1 MACDSP
7 PERLDAYVDDELSA
21 AEASSVRDHLRNCPS
36 CAADALSQIR
46 LRRKVADAGV
56 RYQPASELRNKIV
69 GRYSTRARPRHLQ
82 WAILT
87 VPALVVL
94 LVILSANFFVAR
106 EKMRQQRVLGEV
118 ADLHIAALAS
128 ASPVD
133 VLSTDQH
140 TVKPWFE
147 GKIPFTFNLPDV
159 QGSDFTLRGGRVT
172 YLAQSPGAQLIYQLR
187 KHSLSVFIFQD
198 RAEQYGTTALE
209 PVEFQTFHVESWNQ
223 HGLRYFIVG
232 DVNANDIQSL
242 SKLFRDAG

>member
-7 PERLDAYVDDELSA
+7 PERMDAYVDGELSA
-21 AEASSVRDHLRNCPS
+21 SEAASVRDHLRTCPS
-36 CAADALSQIR
+36 CASDALSRLQ

-56 RYQPASELRNKIV
+56 RYPPTSELRNKIV
-69 GRYSTRARPRHLQ
+69 SQYSTRARPRRLQ

-106 EKMRQQRVLGEV
+106 QRMREQRFLGEV

-147 GKIPFTFNLPDV
+147 GRIPFTFNLPDL
-159 QGSDFTLRGGRVT
+159 QASDFTLRGGRVT
-172 YLAQSPGAQLIYQLR
+172 YLEQSPGAQLIYQLR
-187 KHSLSVFIFQD
+187 KHNLSVFIFQD
-198 RAEQYGTTALE
+198 RAGEFGKTIFE
-209 PVEFQTFHVESWNQ
+209 PVEFQTFHMETWSE
-223 HGLRYFIVG
+223 HGLRFTIVG
-232 DVNANDIQSL
+232 DVNSADIHAL
-242 SKLFRDAG
+242 SELVRGAG